1 MSAKDMDPP
10 TVETPTENYTQE
22 EPHQDSNNSNNAENE
37 RALPPSYVNTESNQD
52 FNNDLGPL
60 PSNWEK
66 AYTEKGEIYFIE

>member
-1 MSAKDMDPP
+1 MFSDCNISNSNENDRAPLPSYMHS
-10 TVETPTENYTQE
+10 TEN
-22 EPHQDSNNSNNAENE
+22 
-37 RALPPSYVNTESNQD
+37 NQD